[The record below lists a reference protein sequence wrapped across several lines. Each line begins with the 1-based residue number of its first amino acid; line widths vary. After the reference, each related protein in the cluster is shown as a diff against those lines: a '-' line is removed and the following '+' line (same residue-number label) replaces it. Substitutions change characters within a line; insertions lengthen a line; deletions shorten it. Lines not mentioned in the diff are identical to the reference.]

1 MILVAFFGAARA
13 AAFGKSVVR
22 NEKLAWRILPTE
34 HYDIYYYEEED
45 FLLDWAAEI
54 AEDAYVEMSD
64 VLDVDLNKRIP
75 IILYM
80 SARHFEQNNIS
91 PVSGEGVGGFSEP
104 LKGRVVMPYNGSQ
117 RQFEDTMVHE
127 MVHIFQFNVLFPT
140 LGTLFT
146 VAAPPDW
153 FMEGMATY
161 YGNDISPEGEMVL
174 RDAVM
179 SESVPDLER
188 LSNFGYLPSPYLGY
202 KLGQSIM
209 VYLVETYGEDAP
221 AELLQAFGATT
232 LRRPDP
238 ALEDAF
244 GIKLADLN
252 EDWKVWLRQ
261 RYWPLIGEKAQLK
274 DFATE
279 LTPKDDRRDYVS
291 YFKPKWSPSGDLV
304 ACLTVKER
312 FLDIFLVNAETGE
325 KFENLTKGY
334 SLSKYEYIMYLEN
347 GLSWSPDGNFIA
359 FVGKKGTYD
368 QIFILNV
375 FNRRVARRY
384 NPDFEDILSPAY
396 SPDGTKIAFAGVK
409 REKRDIYVLDVAS
422 GGLTR
427 VTDDYYSDGYPV
439 WSPDGEYIYY
449 ASERQTF
456 HDIFRVRPDG
466 TASEQMTFGDY
477 ENISPE
483 VSPDGSRLM
492 FASDR
497 ADGIFNIC
505 VMDLETRNVG
515 RYTDVVTGVMDAA
528 WSPDGEKIAFTSF
541 ENMTYSVWAMPWL
554 NEPVGEVALERPEPG
569 DYGYAE
575 WLARYGNPGEG
586 ESPAGEGEREGEI
599 GLSVGGEAVG
609 VAVAYAGEG
618 ESPAGEGEREGEIGL
633 SVGGEAVGVAVA
645 YAGESESPAGEGD
658 EEGEAGEEEEAFE
671 PATVRDLVVSDVV
684 ADTRKYGVK
693 FSPDYLYTTFSY
705 TSGGVL
711 SNYSVFGLSDIL
723 GSHRIDVLFDLTS
736 IGSLNDISVALDYYY
751 ITRRTSYIFSAVT
764 WQDWYIANGIG
775 FDQRISGGSVVAAY
789 PLNMRNRVGAGLYG
803 YQLRRKYFYDPEE
816 ERIPYR
822 DDNMLGGLASFN
834 RDTAQWG
841 YYHPTAGM
849 RMAYTLRQ
857 TVPAS
862 SSSLFYTEQI
872 LDARRYIRIS
882 RRVSLAFR
890 AAAGL
895 GTGRDP
901 QNFFIGGGSTL
912 RGYRYDELYG
922 TRFGLGSF
930 EFRFPIIDYVVWP
943 VEGFAIGGF
952 RGLFFVDAG
961 TAWGDYNNESI
972 YPDDHQWHTDEE
984 DLEYGRFTFAT
995 SDGGWHLVHG
1005 KMAFGTGFRW
1015 WLGYFDLKFDWG
1027 WRTNL
1032 REVEQPSR
1040 FQFSLGTDF

>member
-1 MILVAFFGAARA
+1 MWALAFGVVFTAARA

-22 NEKLAWRILPTE
+22 NEKLSWRVLPTE

-64 VLDVDLNKRIP
+64 ALDVELKKRVP
-75 IILYM
+75 VILYM

-104 LKGRVVMPYNGSQ
+104 LKGRVVIPYNGSQ

-140 LGTLFT
+140 LGALFT
-146 VAAPPDW
+146 VGAPPDW
-153 FMEGMATY
+153 FMEGLATY

-179 SESVPDLER
+179 TENVPDLEQ

-202 KLGQSIM
+202 KLGQSVM
-209 VYLVETYGEDAP
+209 AYLVETYGDDAP
-221 AELLQAFGATT
+221 AELLHAFGGTT
-232 LRRPDP
+232 LRRPDS

-244 GIKLADLN
+244 GIKLADLD

-261 RYWPLIGEKAQLK
+261 RYWPLIGEKDQLK

-279 LTPKDDRRDYVS
+279 LTPKDDRREYIS
-291 YFKPKWSPSGDLV
+291 YFKPGWSPSGDLV

-347 GLSWSPDGNFIA
+347 GLSWSPDGDFIA

-375 FNRRVARRY
+375 FNRKIARRY
-384 NPDFEDILSPAY
+384 NPEFEDILSPAY
-396 SPDGTKIAFAGVK
+396 SPDGTKIAFAGVN
-409 REKRDIYVLDVAS
+409 RAKRDIYVLDVAS
-422 GGLTR
+422 GAVTR
-427 VTDDYYSDGYPV
+427 VTDDFYSDGYPS
-439 WSPDGEYIYY
+439 WSPEGEYVYY
-449 ASERQTF
+449 ASERQTY

-466 TASEQMTFGDY
+466 TGLEQMTFGDY
-477 ENISPE
+477 ENISPD

-492 FASDR
+492 FVSDR
-497 ADGIFNIC
+497 VGGIFNIFS
-505 VMDLETRNVG
+505 MDLKTREVG
-515 RYTDVVTGVMDAA
+515 QYTDVVTGVMDAA
-528 WSPDGEKIAFTSF
+528 WSPDGEAVAFTSF
-541 ENMTYSVWAMPWL
+541 QNMTYSIWTMPWR

-575 WLARYGNPGEG
+575 WLARRGNPGEG
-586 ESPAGEGEREGEI
+586 GEGVESPPPGEPAELVVAFAGEEDPGAA
-599 GLSVGGEAVG
+599 GGE
-609 VAVAYAGEG
+609 
-618 ESPAGEGEREGEIGL
+618 
-633 SVGGEAVGVAVA
+633 
-645 YAGESESPAGEGD
+645 D
-658 EEGEAGEEEEAFE
+658 EEGEAGEEEEAGLE
-671 PATVRDLVVSDVV
+671 PPTVRDLVVSDVV
-684 ADTRKYGVK
+684 AGSRRYGIK

-711 SNYSVFGLSDIL
+711 TNYSVFGLSDIL
-723 GSHRIDVLFDLTS
+723 GSHRIDFLFDLTS
-736 IGSLNDISVALDYYY
+736 LGSFQDVNVALDYYY
-751 ITRRTSYIFSAVT
+751 VTRRTSYVFSAVT
-764 WQDWYIANGIG
+764 WQDWYIANEIG
-775 FDQRISGGSVVAAY
+775 FDQRLSGGSAVASY
-789 PLNMRNRVGAGLYG
+789 PLNMRNRVDAGLYG
-803 YQLRRKYFYDPEE
+803 YHRRRRYFYK
-816 ERIPYR
+816 R
-822 DDNMLGGLASFN
+822 DDTPIPHQEGNLLGAMAGFT
-834 RDTAQWG
+834 RDTSQWG
-841 YYHPTAGM
+841 YYHPTAGT
-849 RMAYTLRQ
+849 RLAYTVRQ
-857 TVPAS
+857 TVPATP
-862 SSSLFYTEQI
+862 SSLYYTEQI
-872 LDARRYIRIS
+872 FDARRYIRIS
-882 RRVSLAFR
+882 RRISLAFR
-890 AAAGL
+890 AAGGAGL
-895 GTGRDP
+895 GRDP

-912 RGYRYDELYG
+912 RGYRYDEVYG

-952 RGLFFVDAG
+952 RGLFFVDVG
-961 TAWGDYNNESI
+961 SAWADYDNESI
-972 YPDDHQWHTDEE
+972 YPDDRQWHTDEE
-984 DLEYGRFTFAT
+984 DLEYDRFTFAT
-995 SDGGWHLVHG
+995 SDGGWRLVHG

-1032 REVEQPSR
+1032 RSVEKPPR
-1040 FQFSLGTDF
+1040 FQFSLGSDF